1 MTQPMKKSAT
11 WPLLLAGAAALWL
24 ALAPTPARADET
36 DTQQWTL
43 LTIDTN
49 FSKRWRGYF
58 EIQPRFGDDIGH
70 LERMIVRPAIGY
82 RLNSKVSLWQ
92 GYGWV
97 PQFEPVSGNE
107 HRSYQQL
114 LYEDTVGK
122 TGIVSRTRLE
132 ERFIDGAGG
141 TALRLRSMI
150 RAVHPIS
157 ADRHWALVGSD
168 EVFWN
173 LNDTNSGPVSGFDQN
188 RLFVGV
194 SRQVNPELRVETGYL
209 MSHINVPRTSE
220 NRRLD
225 VWLVQFAL
233 RL

>member
-1 MTQPMKKSAT
+1 MKHPINKLGNWT
-11 WPLLLAGAAALWL
+11 VFLAGCAALFL
-24 ALAPTPARADET
+24 STVAGPVHADET
-36 DTQQWTL
+36 DTQQWSL

-58 EIQPRFGDDIGH
+58 EVQPRFGEDISH
-70 LERMIVRPAIGY
+70 LERIIVRPAIGY
-82 RLNSKVSLWQ
+82 RLNSKVSIWQ

-97 PQFEPVSGNE
+97 PQFEPVSGTE

-122 TGIVSRTRLE
+122 TGIISRTRLE

-150 RAVHPIS
+150 RALHPIS
-157 ADRHWALVGSD
+157 ADRRWALAISD

-173 LNDTNSGPVSGFDQN
+173 LNDTDSGPVSGFDQN
-188 RLFVGV
+188 RLFLGV

-209 MSHINVPRTSE
+209 MSHINVPRSSE